1 MKIIGVGIDIVESF
15 RVEKSLKN
23 KKFVTRIF
31 TSKEI
36 SLTWNEWETFEN
48 KYTFIYKKIM

>member
-1 MKIIGVGIDIVESF
+1 MNLFKAIKLYFID
-15 RVEKSLKN
+15 K
-23 KKFVTRIF
+23 F